1 MPDCFLP
8 ATSQPHFLIR
18 SQAEGSQKGGGE
30 GDVMHLKESTPP
42 PAILLTRS
50 CPDVNL
56 IGSVRPRQRRSG
68 TLLPDL
74 PISSR
79 RNSTNESLW
88 GTDAARS
95 AWTKTTCH
103 THLMITHTN
112 TIMSRS
118 ALAGA
123 PFARLYIRES
133 HHVGFC
139 ESLYRV
145 CGRIP
150 KRCLL
155 IHNVSCCSL

>member
-1 MPDCFLP
+1 MLDCFLP
-8 ATSQPHFLIR
+8 ATSQPHLLIR
-18 SQAEGSQKGGGE
+18 SRAQGSRRGGCLASE
-30 GDVMHLKESTPP
+30 RKPP
-42 PAILLTRS
+42 CPPAPAILLTQP

-56 IGSVRPRQRRSG
+56 IGSVRSRQRRSG

-88 GTDAARS
+88 GTDAARA

-112 TIMSRS
+112 TVMSRR

-123 PFARLYIRES
+123 PFARICIYARVIISVSANLYTECVAGSRNAVYS
-133 HHVGFC
+133 
-139 ESLYRV
+139 STM
-145 CGRIP
+145 
-150 KRCLL
+150 
-155 IHNVSCCSL
+155 